1 MAGLIVGYTKSMTN
15 LPEPISPTHPIYAA
29 LIEIQKPRSRF
40 QMEKFVVGQH
50 DTPEQQYKQTLLE
63 IQSLIYTIKVSKL
76 ELKKSQITIDRL
88 RATGD
93 PIDEIDAQIKEIGLE
108 QTNLVMV
115 GAERELKDLVE
126 IWESFEHKYTYEELE
141 DLQPEYWKARLT
153 RQAQLEAIGSGGK
166 VGWASLDSLRQIN
179 HLDLEQVDLDE
190 PKEIPNGDS

>member
-1 MAGLIVGYTKSMTN
+1 MVGLIVGYTKSMTN

-63 IQSLIYTIKVSKL
+63 IQSLVYTIKVSSL
-76 ELKKSQITIDRL
+76 ELKKSKITIDRL

-93 PIDEIDAQIKEIGLE
+93 PIDEIDAQIKEIGVE

-115 GAERELKDLVE
+115 GAERELKYLVE

-141 DLQPEYWKARLT
+141 ELQPEYWKARLT
-153 RQAQLEAIGSGGK
+153 RQAHLEAIGSGGK
-166 VGWASLDSLRQIN
+166 VGWASLDSLRQID
-179 HLDLEQVDLDE
+179 HLDLDHVELDE
-190 PKEIPNGDS
+190 PKEILNGDS